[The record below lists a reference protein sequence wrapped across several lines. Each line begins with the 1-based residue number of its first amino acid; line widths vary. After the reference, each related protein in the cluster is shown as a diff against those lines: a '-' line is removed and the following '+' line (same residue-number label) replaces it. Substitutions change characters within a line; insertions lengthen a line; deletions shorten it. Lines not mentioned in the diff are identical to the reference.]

1 MMNDPQREGQMDGR
15 YEGEPSETP
24 PNATP
29 NNSHPQR
36 RPSTRT
42 LRVSPNALHHRI
54 LASYRLIPHNRS
66 SQFVPPLSQCVRQS
80 FYQYQ
85 SMFRLLLKSNF
96 TRETPSRFLAG
107 ALRAFSSG
115 PLNGTVKWF
124 DSKKGF
130 GFIVPQDGEEDIFV
144 HQSSIH
150 SEGFRSLAV
159 RPCER
164 SVLWRSWSEIA
175 SLVCFVSYLH
185 LSYLS
190 HLSYSLCVY
199 LSTVSI
205 CPPTDLCT
213 DLCTDLL
220 LNYATQDGEPVEY
233 TTFVDERGRT
243 RAERVTG
250 PMGAFVQ
257 GAPRR
262 SFGSSLGGGGGGFGG
277 GGFGGGGFGG
287 GSYGGSSEE
296 TGGFG
301 AGGFG
306 DDSSPPSTDDV
317 DKKY

>member
-1 MMNDPQREGQMDGR
+1 MCTSPRFIPKAFVPLR
-15 YEGEPSETP
+15 YVLVSDLSSGVPGVKW
-24 PNATP
+24 
-29 NNSHPQR
+29 R
-36 RPSTRT
+36 RSYALYRT
-42 LRVSPNALHHRI
+42 CTFLTF
-54 LASYRLIPHNRS
+54 LIP
-66 SQFVPPLSQCVRQS
+66 CVS
-80 FYQYQ
+80 IY
-85 SMFRLLLKSNF
+85 LL
-96 TRETPSRFLAG
+96 
-107 ALRAFSSG
+107 
-115 PLNGTVKWF
+115 
-124 DSKKGF
+124 
-130 GFIVPQDGEEDIFV
+130 
-144 HQSSIH
+144 
-150 SEGFRSLAV
+150 
-159 RPCER
+159 
-164 SVLWRSWSEIA
+164 
-175 SLVCFVSYLH
+175 
-185 LSYLS
+185 
-190 HLSYSLCVY
+190 Y